1 MDETEFRLCVA
12 NKKDNIYELLAM
24 NKSKFKNIKTLI
36 ITLGKYGCY
45 ILRESKITKV
55 PALIPG
61 IIDSTGSGICS
72 YRHLFMPFIITL
84 I

>member
-45 ILRESKITKV
+45 ILRRVE
-55 PALIPG
+55 
-61 IIDSTGSGICS
+61 DN
-72 YRHLFMPFIITL
+72 
-84 I
+84 